1 MREFMMYIRNDGKEL
16 PANQEQE
23 FLKACEDYI
32 GALQSQGRL
41 ISAQPLGDE
50 GRIVSKSAKG
60 WAEQSYRSIG
70 EVNAGYY
77 HIRANDLADA
87 VEIAK
92 RNPEFRYRPTAK
104 IEVRDIKTEEDTTG
118 YVYPSES
125 PKKS

>member
-1 MREFMMYIRNDGKEL
+1 
-16 PANQEQE
+16 NQEQE

-32 GALQSQGRL
+32 GELQRQDKL

-60 WAEQSYRSIG
+60 WAEQPYQASG
-70 EVNAGYY
+70 EINAGYY

-92 RNPEFRYRPTAK
+92 RHPEFRYRPTAK
-104 IEVRDIKTEEDTTG
+104 IEVRSIKTEEDTTG
-118 YVYPSES
+118 YVYPSEAPS
-125 PKKS
+125 RP